1 MIIAAPTAPLAQLS
15 SKIAPKTARTAARN
29 TKERRNMVPISVFPN
44 RIGTDMLRHLCL
56 ILRQRYQALCL
67 WKSSHD
73 GPTASRGFASLSLD
87 SRPSLDR
94 PVAFG
99 DSMHLQIRNS
109 RVYYET
115 SGGGEPLLLL
125 HGGFGTVEDFASQA
139 PVLAKHFKVVAFE
152 RPGHGHTADTAE
164 PFSFDTMAAYTADF
178 IESLKLGAVN
188 LVGWSD
194 GAITAL
200 RVAISRPD
208 LVKRLVCI
216 GGLFDTNAQPPED
229 LNWIRSLTAESFRK
243 SASPLVKRYDDAS
256 PDGPAH
262 FPVVVE
268 KTKRLWLNQPNI
280 TKEELGKISTPTM
293 VMAGDSEAIPIEHT
307 LELV

>member
-1 MIIAAPTAPLAQLS
+1 MIIAAPTPPLAQLS
-15 SKIAPKTARTAARN
+15 WKITPRTARTAARN

-164 PFSFDTMAAYTADF
+164 PFSFDTMAAYTVDF
-178 IESLKLGAVN
+178 IEALKLGATN

-194 GAITAL
+194 GAIIAL
-200 RVAISRPD
+200 LVAISRPD
-208 LVKRLVCI
+208 LVKRLVSVS
-216 GGLFDTNAQPPED
+216 GLFNASSQSPED
-229 LNWIRSLTAESFRK
+229 LNWIRSLTPESFRK
-243 SASPLVKRYDDAS
+243 NMAAILKRYDQNS
-256 PDGPAH
+256 PDRAAH
-262 FPVVVE
+262 FPVWFE
-268 KTKRLWLNQPNI
+268 KTKRLCV
-280 TKEELGKISTPTM
+280 KEPKI
-293 VMAGDSEAIPIEHT
+293 AK
-307 LELV
+307 